1 MKRRASFEGSSL
13 TEQNTRRMRLQANAM
28 LNASTFDPTPLAKF
42 ILNLRQ
48 KPANIDQND
57 LMAVLEVIFTN
68 LLKRE
73 SLDTQALQWDSLYT
87 ETWVLLL
94 DRIGSTS
101 QVETLMA
108 LKVCMS
114 LIKGEAE
121 SPLVEGDWPIGK
133 LKSILEILIN
143 GPERTI
149 VLKEFGKYTKYLDVL
164 NLSIKFALE
173 LAPTGDYQH
182 DTIKALN
189 YLSLVNQLDLGKA
202 VLSAQKYHVDTNK
215 SHRSF
220 TYEKARKKLN
230 KIWRGIIA
238 SSNGIDEDLH
248 RMVLVVLLERIL
260 PHMEDPIG
268 VTDFLMNSLHEYDG
282 PIALLALQG
291 IFVLM
296 QKQNI
301 TYPDVYEK
309 LYQMFHARVF
319 SNKYK
324 SRLFYLADIF
334 LTSTHLPE
342 NLVAAFVKRFARLA
356 LKSPPKDAVIMI
368 RFICNLLLRH
378 TGLQKLI
385 RGDPLAEQ
393 ISDPYNEKEKDPV
406 KTEAL
411 NSSLWEL
418 HFLQKNAI
426 PEVAN
431 AATFINNPLPIME
444 FDLGPLLDVEDSRI
458 FDDLLKSK
466 AKQYM
471 LSYENTKTLAL
482 AKHDTVTKHFDLV

>member
-301 TYPDVYEK
+301 TYP
-309 LYQMFHARVF
+309 RC
-319 SNKYK
+319 